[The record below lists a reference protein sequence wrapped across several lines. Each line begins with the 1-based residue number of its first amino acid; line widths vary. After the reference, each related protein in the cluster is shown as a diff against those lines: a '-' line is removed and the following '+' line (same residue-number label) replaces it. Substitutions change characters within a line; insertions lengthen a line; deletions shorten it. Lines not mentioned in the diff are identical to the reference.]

1 MEINKKLACTLP
13 KSKNRVAEQESSGR
27 KVHKRS
33 ECTCGHEI
41 LHFGNVVQEVSIY
54 LEHKVPC
61 RYVCNAT
68 LPMNVCSR
76 VQVIER
82 RALAYIRVA
91 SKEFI
96 LSILVRVYVSTTFY
110 ALKCFLLF
118 AEHEKVFL
126 ARICMYYTAP

>member
-1 MEINKKLACTLP
+1 MRGDKQKA
-13 KSKNRVAEQESSGR
+13 RVHVTEEQESSGR

-68 LPMNVCSR
+68 LPMNVCSSASL
-76 VQVIER
+76 ER

-96 LSILVRVYVSTTFY
+96 LSMLVRVYVSTTY

-118 AEHEKVFL
+118 TEYEKVFL